1 MAMGQKRQT
10 GNFRI
15 WSSIDPKEPDTTVF
29 MVADKIGDAP
39 YEVHGSRVEDLS
51 KAFRAPPANMAI
63 IARVGV
69 IESSTRIDARPAAVA
84 PSHKPT
90 PINTDQRFP
99 QQAGE
104 GEEFVL
110 YRVKVERDGEGNA
123 IPNPGGPKNT
133 ILVSIQTGYGTTK
146 PNIECAEFRKI
157 NSADVEATNQQMA
170 GLGLEPVRVIGR
182 IRSITSKKDLKPK
195 G

>member
-1 MAMGQKRQT
+1 MARNNGEQSAREI
-10 GNFRI
+10 R
-15 WSSIDPKEPDTTVF
+15 
-29 MVADKIGDAP
+29 
-39 YEVHGSRVEDLS
+39 GSLVEDL
-51 KAFRAPPANMAI
+51 AQPFRTPPANMQ
-63 IARVGV
+63 RVATVQV
-69 IESSTRIDARPAAVA
+69 IEDSQRIDSRPAAVV

-110 YRVKVERDGEGNA
+110 YRVRVERDGEGNA